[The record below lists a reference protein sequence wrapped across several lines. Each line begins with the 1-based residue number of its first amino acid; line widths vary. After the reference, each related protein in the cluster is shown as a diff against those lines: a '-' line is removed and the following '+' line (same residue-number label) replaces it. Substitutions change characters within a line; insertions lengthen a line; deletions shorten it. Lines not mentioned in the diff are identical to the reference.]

1 MTDMLKIAAVAIS
14 AALCAVVVK
23 KQVRELGVVLALT
36 AGAVILAAALET
48 LQSVRELLDELA
60 QTAGLEPAVL
70 APVVKTVGVAIITRV
85 TVEVCKDAGEGGIAA
100 FVEIAGSAAAL
111 YLALPLVRAVLSAIT
126 GLL

>member
-23 KQVRELGVVLALT
+23 KQVRELGLVLALT
-36 AGAVILAAALET
+36 AGAVILAAALEA
-48 LQSVRELLDELA
+48 LESVRELLDELA

>member
-1 MTDMLKIAAVAIS
+1 MTDILKIAAVAIS

-23 KQVRELGVVLALT
+23 KQVRELGLVLALT
-36 AGAVILAAALET
+36 AGAVILAAALEA
-48 LQSVRELLDELA
+48 LESVRELLDELA

>member
-23 KQVRELGVVLALT
+23 KQVRELGLVLALT
-36 AGAVILAAALET
+36 AGAVILAAALEA
-48 LQSVRELLDELA
+48 LESVRALLDELA

-70 APVVKTVGVAIITRV
+70 APVVKTVGVAIVTRV
-85 TVEVCKDAGEGGIAA
+85 TVEVCRDAGEGGIAA
-100 FVEIAGSAAAL
+100 FVEIAGAAAAL

>member
-1 MTDMLKIAAVAIS
+1 MTDILKIAAVAIS
-14 AALCAVVVK
+14 ASLCAVVVK
-23 KQVRELGVVLALT
+23 KQVRELGLVLALT
-36 AGAVILAAALET
+36 AGAVILAAALEA

>member
-1 MTDMLKIAAVAIS
+1 MTDILKIAAVAIA

-23 KQVRELGVVLALT
+23 KQVRELALVLALA
-36 AGAVILAAALET
+36 AGTVILTAALGALE
-48 LQSVRELLDELA
+48 SVRALLDELA
-60 QTAGLEPAVL
+60 QLAGLEPAVL

-100 FVEIAGSAAAL
+100 FVEIAGSAVAL

>member
-1 MTDMLKIAAVAIS
+1 MTDILKISAVAIA

-23 KQVRELGVVLALT
+23 KQVRELALVLALT
-36 AGAVILAAALET
+36 AGAVILTAALGALE
-48 LQSVRELLDELA
+48 SVRALLDELA
-60 QTAGLEPAVL
+60 QLAGLEPAVL

-100 FVEIAGSAAAL
+100 FVEIAGSAVAL

>member
-23 KQVRELGVVLALT
+23 KQVRELGLVLVLT
-36 AGAVILAAALET
+36 AGAVILAAALEA
-48 LQSVRELLDELA
+48 LESVRALLDELA

-70 APVVKTVGVAIITRV
+70 APVVKTVGVAIVTRV
-85 TVEVCKDAGEGGIAA
+85 TVEVCRDAGEGGIAA
-100 FVEIAGSAAAL
+100 FVEIAGAAAAL

>member
-23 KQVRELGVVLALT
+23 KQVRELGLVLALT

-48 LQSVRELLDELA
+48 LQTVRELLDELA

>member
-1 MTDMLKIAAVAIS
+1 MTDILKIAAVAIS

-23 KQVRELGVVLALT
+23 KQVRELGLVLALT
-36 AGAVILAAALET
+36 AGAVILAAALEA
-48 LQSVRELLDELA
+48 LESVRELLDELA

-70 APVVKTVGVAIITRV
+70 SPVVKTVGVAIITRV